1 MKNKLTL
8 ALLVLL
14 TAFASCSFRSNSFE
28 NNDKDKLLLE
38 LISFV
43 LEKWHFS
50 PETIDDQFSEKVY
63 EDFINDLDPLK
74 RVFLESDL
82 KDFEVYRYQID
93 DELKN
98 LNLDFFNLVYDRYM
112 KRLKESQDLYKE
124 VLSQPFDFSIEESV
138 IVDYD
143 QIEAVSSKAEL
154 KERWRKQLK
163 YSALGNYFAKWETQ
177 QEQLEEDSSAKV
189 KTEAEL
195 EQESRDQLM
204 TTLDDN
210 YAFYFNDLERKDWFV
225 QYLNSIVET
234 YDPHTFYFAP
244 EDKEKFDIDM
254 SGKYEGIGARL
265 SKRRDQTKIVE
276 IISGGPVWRDKS
288 LEVGDEI
295 QKVGQEGEE
304 EPVNIVGM
312 RLDDAIKLIKGPKG
326 TKVFLHVKRVD
337 GKKEVV
343 PIMRDAIELEE
354 TYAKSAKVEKDG
366 VPYGII
372 HLPKFYVNFTDY
384 DTRNAATDIAKEIAE
399 LKSEGVEGL
408 VIDLRNNGGGSLQTV
423 VDIAGLFIK
432 EGPVVQVKNSDYEI
446 DVFED
451 EDPTIQWDG
460 PLVLLVNE
468 LSASAS
474 EILAAALQDYERAV
488 VIGSE
493 RTFGKGT
500 VQNMIPFDRLVRN
513 SDYGA
518 LGALKITT
526 QKYYRVNGGS
536 TQLKGV
542 NSDVVVPDRY
552 SYMEI
557 GEREQDYPMPWDK
570 IASADFE
577 PWVGY
582 MDLEKTIE
590 RSQKRMKDNTYLKL
604 IDENAKWIK
613 EQQDRSSSTLS
624 FESYKKMIED
634 ADQKAKYFESIND
647 FDSHLTFE
655 SLQYEDELFV
665 KDETLREK
673 RNRWHESLAKDIYV
687 DEALNVLKDLKFK
700 FTNPKKMI
708 GLSKQLD

>member
-63 EDFINDLDPLK
+63 KDFINDLDPLK

-112 KRLKESQDLYKE
+112 KRLKESQGLYKE

-138 IVDYD
+138 VVDYD
-143 QIEAVSSKAEL
+143 QIEAVQSKAEL

-163 YSALGNYFAKWETQ
+163 YSALGNFFAKWETQ
-177 QEQLEEDSSAKV
+177 QEQLEEDASAKV

-312 RLDDAIKLIKGPKG
+312 RLDDAIKLIKGAKG

-343 PIMRDAIELEE
+343 TITRDAIELEE

-474 EILAAALQDYERAV
+474 EILAAALQDYKRAV
-488 VIGSE
+488 VIGSQ

-590 RSQKRMKDNTYLKL
+590 RSQKRMKDNAYLKL

-634 ADQKAKYFESIND
+634 ADHKAKYFETINE

>member
-1 MKNKLTL
+1 MKNKLSL

-50 PETIDDQFSEKVY
+50 PETINDEFSEKVY

-74 RVFLESDL
+74 RVFLASDL

-98 LNLDFFNLVYDRYM
+98 VTLDFFNLVYDRYM
-112 KRLKESQDLYKE
+112 TRLKDSQVIYKE
-124 VLSQPFDFSIEESV
+124 VLAQSFDFSVEESV
-138 IVDYD
+138 IVNYD
-143 QIEAVSSKAEL
+143 ELVAATTKSDL

-163 YSALGNYFAKWETQ
+163 YSALGNYFAKWESQ
-177 QEQLEEDSSAKV
+177 QENKEEDANAEV

-195 EQESRDQLM
+195 EADSRAQLM
-204 TTLDDN
+204 NTLDDN

-265 SKRRDQTKIVE
+265 TKRRDQTKIVE

-295 QKVGQEGEE
+295 LKVGQEDE

-312 RLDDAIKLIKGPKG
+312 RLDDAIKLIKGAKG
-326 TKVFLHVKRVD
+326 TNVYLHVKRVN

-343 PIMRDAIELEE
+343 PITRDAVELEE
-354 TYAKSAKVEKDG
+354 TYAKSAKVVKDG
-366 VPYGII
+366 VQYGII
-372 HLPKFYVNFTDY
+372 HLPKFYVNFNDY
-384 DTRNAATDIAKEIAE
+384 DTRNAATDIAKEIKE

-408 VIDLRNNGGGSLQTV
+408 VLDLRNNGGGSLQTV

-451 EDPTIQWDG
+451 EDPKIQWDG
-460 PLVLLVNE
+460 PLVLMVNE

-474 EILAAALQDYERAV
+474 EILAAALQDYKRAV

-513 SDYGA
+513 SDYGS

-552 SYMEI
+552 SYLEI
-557 GEREQDYPMPWDK
+557 GERDQDFPMPWDK
-570 IASADFE
+570 IASAEFE
-577 PWVGY
+577 PWIGY

-590 RSQKRMKDNTYLKL
+590 RSNKRMKDNNYLKL
-604 IDENAKWIK
+604 IDENARWIK
-613 EQQDRSSSTLS
+613 NQQDRNTSTLS
-624 FESYKKMIED
+624 FNSYKKMIEEG
-634 ADQKAKYFESIND
+634 DQKAEYFETINN

-655 SLQYEDELFV
+655 SLQYEDELFT

-708 GLSKQLD
+708 GELKSRD